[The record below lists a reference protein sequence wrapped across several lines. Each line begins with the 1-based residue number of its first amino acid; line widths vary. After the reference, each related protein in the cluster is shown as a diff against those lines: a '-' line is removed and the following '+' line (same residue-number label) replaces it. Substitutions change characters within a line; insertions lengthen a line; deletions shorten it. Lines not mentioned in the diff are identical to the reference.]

1 MGFVNEEVVFKSNN
15 RCFTTSVI
23 TLDGLSILAK
33 QLSRL
38 LSARKMLKPGHE
50 VFIALLFF
58 SRFVEKNNLNFYF
71 IP

>member
-23 TLDGLSILAK
+23 TLGGLSILAK

-38 LSARKMLKPGHE
+38 LSAKKMLKPGHE
-50 VFIALLFF
+50 VFIAFLFF
-58 SRFVEKNNLNFYF
+58 QDS
-71 IP
+71 